1 MVQSCARGRTV
12 DMFGRI
18 WYTVSRKGQGG
29 KTMKRKLRKS
39 AALTALAAV
48 LLAGGA
54 ALPRAAAAEPDTRI
68 PILTYHDLTRD
79 PENTDSMTITDERFR
94 LDMEFLQEFGYT
106 PLCQRTCCDPA
117 GEYGDAGQAV
127 MVTFDERYQSNYA
140 RLPDSAADR
149 NEGGHLCS
157 RI

>member
-1 MVQSCARGRTV
+1 
-12 DMFGRI
+12 
-18 WYTVSRKGQGG
+18 
-29 KTMKRKLRKS
+29 MKRKLRKS

-94 LDMEFLQEFGYT
+94 LDMEFYRSSGTRRF
-106 PLCQRTCCDPA
+106 CQRIWL
-117 GEYGDAGQAV
+117 
-127 MVTFDERYQSNYA
+127 RS
-140 RLPDSAADR
+140 
-149 NEGGHLCS
+149 S
-157 RI
+157 RGIWRCRTSLSW

>member
-1 MVQSCARGRTV
+1 
-12 DMFGRI
+12 
-18 WYTVSRKGQGG
+18 
-29 KTMKRKLRKS
+29 MKRKLRKS

-106 PLCQRTCCDPA
+106 PLCQRIWLRSST
-117 GEYGDAGQAV
+117 GIW
-127 MVTFDERYQSNYA
+127 RYRTS
-140 RLPDSAADR
+140 LSW
-149 NEGGHLCS
+149 
-157 RI
+157 